1 MIKRISTL
9 MLPGLLAVAL
19 FAGSASAQ
27 NLQVGYTDHELI
39 IVNMPDYRSIQEE
52 LQKDITGG
60 QAELQQM
67 YQSYQEKLER
77 YQKQQPVL
85 SEDIRA
91 QREQELME
99 LQGQIQQSATQKE
112 QAVAERHAEMMAPIL
127 ERVQNAIDKVS
138 KARDLDLVLRA
149 QAGQEPII
157 LYVNEQTITDIT
169 MDVARELGLDV
180 TDEEPT
186 ASAPGGQ

>member
-1 MIKRISTL
+1 MYKRISTL
-9 MLPGLLAVAL
+9 FMPVFLAVAV
-19 FAGSASAQ
+19 FAGSASGQ
-27 NLQVGYTDHELI
+27 NLKVGYTDHELI
-39 IVNMPDYRSIQEE
+39 IVNMPDYRTIQEQ
-52 LQKDITGG
+52 LQQDVAGG
-60 QAELQQM
+60 QQELQQM

-91 QREQELME
+91 QREKELMD
-99 LQGQIQQSATQKE
+99 LQGEIQRTASSKE
-112 QAVAERHAEMMAPIL
+112 QQLAERNAEMMAPIL

-138 KARDLDLVLRA
+138 RARNLDLVLRA
-149 QAGQEPII
+149 QAGTEPII
-157 LYVNEQTITDIT
+157 LFVNEETIQDIT

-186 ASAPGGQ
+186 ASVPGGQ

>member
-27 NLQVGYTDHELI
+27 NLKVGYTDHELI